1 MVNLSPSSFPPC
13 CSRCVTVLLLVAL
26 AAANSPNNYN
36 WEEGTDEGAIAKCSY
51 TINIGAEYEGK
62 TETTVWGVSAG
73 DTALMM
79 FGTTMVMFQT
89 PAMGVAQAGMIRR
102 KNSLSML
109 MQCVS
114 GMAIGSILW
123 YIVGYSL
130 VFGPTKGG
138 GIIGDPSTFFFFR
151 LMPTGDTDCLA
162 VATSI
167 PGTIFACFQVR
178 FFIHATQRLVH

>member
-1 MVNLSPSSFPPC
+1 MTTRFLFA
-13 CSRCVTVLLLVAL
+13 VAL
-26 AAANSPNNYN
+26 AALVHANSPNNYN
-36 WEEGTDEGAIAKCSY
+36 WEEGTDEAAIVKCSY
-51 TINIGAEYEGK
+51 TQNVGENH
-62 TETTVWGVSAG
+62 TEQTVWGVSSG

-109 MQCVS
+109 MQCIS
-114 GMAIGSILW
+114 GMAIGSLLW

-130 VFGPTKGG
+130 VFGPSKGG

-162 VATSI
+162 VAPSL
-167 PGTIFACFQVR
+167 PGTIFACFQVAGYGQR
-178 FFIHATQRLVH
+178 TQQRAHLITPPSPSRAR

>member
-1 MVNLSPSSFPPC
+1 MVV
-13 CSRCVTVLLLVAL
+13 SRLLFVVAL
-26 AAANSPNNYN
+26 AALAHANSPNNYN
-36 WEEGTDEGAIAKCSY
+36 WEEGTDEAAIVKCSY
-51 TINIGAEYEGK
+51 TQNVGENH
-62 TETTVWGVSAG
+62 TEQTVWGVSSG